1 MSQQGYT
8 WRRCWDGHGGQADD
22 GTTVA
27 IQVGVIEVAGEVSV
41 VSDTCQ
47 ERLEHNVRFRYQIR
61 SRMLTCSGLCGW
73 VERTMLRDT
82 SSASGW

>member
-41 VSDTCQ
+41 VRDTCQ
-47 ERLEHNVRFRYQIR
+47 GRKNAWNTTFVLDIKSVHV
-61 SRMLTCSGLCGW
+61 C
-73 VERTMLRDT
+73 
-82 SSASGW
+82 